1 MQYENKFSGTTDL
14 IVENAVNP
22 YFMLYQDS
30 SYAYKLLRSS
40 SGKPEFKELD
50 INRLSEAKSEI
61 KYAFEG
67 ENLLKEKEGYYF
79 LELPKVM
86 NSFYYGHYSPP
97 ASERTRKLD
106 IGNPINESYSFT
118 IVAPEEY
125 VFVNKEVDIKRE
137 NSAGKLLYI

>member
-1 MQYENKFSGTTDL
+1 MVKRKKRKLELGLGLVLQYENKFSGTTDL

-67 ENLLKEKEGYYF
+67 ENLLKEKRVTISWNC
-79 LELPKVM
+79 PK
-86 NSFYYGHYSPP
+86 
-97 ASERTRKLD
+97 
-106 IGNPINESYSFT
+106 
-118 IVAPEEY
+118 
-125 VFVNKEVDIKRE
+125 
-137 NSAGKLLYI
+137 